1 MVPLI
6 LAAGAFLSIILMIM
20 GGYYLYDH
28 AAYGDQTTAV
38 RRLRAEAERSRS
50 EAIVEIVRRDAMAH
64 EAWYLVLLNKFAPL
78 AAIKRLLKQSNS
90 EMPVSVFLLISALA
104 AMGGLLAGIVI
115 RQGFPTTLG
124 IMAGASM
131 GPWMYFRRSRNK
143 RLKAIE
149 AQLPETLDLI
159 ARTLMAGHAYIMG
172 MKMVAEQMDDP
183 VRSEFKKTFDE
194 ISFGIS
200 VPQAMKDMSER
211 IDSVDIKFFV
221 TSLLVQLE
229 TGGNLAEIIQG
240 IARLIR
246 ARFELH
252 GKVQALSAEG
262 RISAVVMF
270 SLPFGIGIAMY
281 FINSEYISLLFT
293 DPAGRSMI
301 TGGFIMMIMG
311 MLVTRRMINFKV

>member
-1 MVPLI
+1 MPIVF
-6 LAAGAFLSIILMIM
+6 AVGAFLAIVLLIM
-20 GGYYLYDH
+20 GGYFLYDH
-28 AAYGDQTTAV
+28 AAYGDQTTTV
-38 RRLRAEAERSRS
+38 RRLRAEVELSQRDAV
-50 EAIVEIVRRDAMAH
+50 VEIVRRDAMGKD
-64 EAWYLVLLNKFAPL
+64 AWYIVLLNKLAPL
-78 AAIKRLLKQSNS
+78 AAIKRLLRQSDS
-90 EMPVSVFLLISALA
+90 EMPVSVFLLISGLA
-104 AMGGLLAGIVI
+104 CAGGLVIGLLVRMGLPVALGLTAG
-115 RQGFPTTLG
+115 
-124 IMAGASM
+124 GAAI
-131 GPWMYFRRSRNK
+131 PWLYFRWRRNK

-149 AQLPETLDLI
+149 AQLPEVLDLI

-172 MKMVAEQMDDP
+172 MKMVAEQMDEP

-200 VPQAMKDMSER
+200 VPEAMKDMSER

-252 GKVQALSAEG
+252 GKVRALSAEG
-262 RISAVVMF
+262 RISAIVMF

-281 FINSEYISLLFT
+281 FINSDYISLLFT
-293 DPAGRSMI
+293 DPAGRSMV
-301 TGGFIMMIMG
+301 TGGLLMMIMG
-311 MLVTRRMINFKV
+311 MVVTRRMINFKV

>member
-1 MVPLI
+1 MPIL
-6 LAAGAFLSIILMIM
+6 LAAGVFVSIILLIM
-20 GGYYLYDH
+20 GGYFLYDH

-38 RRLRAEAERSRS
+38 RRLRAEAELSRN
-50 EAIVEIVRRDAMAH
+50 EAIVEIVRRDAMAQ
-64 EAWYLVLLNKFAPL
+64 EPWYVLILNKFAPL

-90 EMPVSVFLLISALA
+90 EMPVSVFLLISTVA
-104 AMGGLLAGIVI
+104 AMGGLLVGMMMRMGLPFGAG
-115 RQGFPTTLG
+115 L
-124 IMAGASM
+124 MAVGAS
-131 GPWMYFRRSRNK
+131 GPWFYFRWSRNK

-183 VRSEFKKTFDE
+183 IRSEFKKTYDE

-252 GKVQALSAEG
+252 GKVRALSAEG
-262 RISAVVMF
+262 RISAMVMF

-281 FINSEYISLLFT
+281 FINSNYVSLLFT

-301 TGGFIMMIMG
+301 TGGLIMMTMG
-311 MLVTRRMINFKV
+311 LIVTRRMINFRV